1 MNEKVKHNSARALT
15 AAACSLAIATTC
27 LAADVATCTWCGPS
41 TGGNWTN
48 AANWTISRNS
58 GYASYTDEQVM
69 NSSCMWVINAL
80 ADGAVLTNT
89 STSLKIGNLDFS
101 TSNRGTVTFEDVSG
115 ASFIFG
121 ERANV
126 QIGSGNTIDCRLRSS
141 SWEQLGAVAVNGNGT
156 FIFRPN
162 ATYFTYRRSHQP
174 CGSATVRLASSNLDW
189 RDSDIIFWNN
199 GRMEVDADVTAG
211 WMWSNSKNTTLVL
224 QNGHTLNLGSGEVS
238 FGDVASAYMNTSGAG
253 NLALWGGQD
262 YNWAGNLAYTGMFR
276 LVDGLVIYSGSALPT
291 SVAVHSD
298 GAGRINF
305 SASQT
310 LGVLAGRGST
320 GGIVMPNNSTLTV
333 SGTNAAA
340 VSQFDARISGNAN
353 FVKNGATYDLTLTGD
368 NAYTGT
374 TRVGAGTLGI
384 KRCNYRHGLVA
395 GWTFDDSNDLGADF
409 GPTGV
414 PLTFFGGSGVST
426 QIVNGVG
433 GRPAIHLASP
443 SSDGSDSQ
451 AFRVDGANL
460 TGANG
465 FSKACGAMAVSF
477 WVKPNLA
484 KCGSTA
490 YVFRRGSWS
499 AGRELMLWLDGS
511 TKTFRLSIDSYAK
524 SKDDLNI
531 YAVADTLGDGNWHH
545 VVASYEKSKLQLWY
559 DGELLGEQNTSV
571 ALTLENE
578 RDNSWNLVPVGDD
591 SSIIFGNP
599 YTGQAS
605 HRFDSFMDDVCVW
618 NHALTASE
626 VAREYALRGG
636 IAAQSD
642 ALPEPI
648 AHWRFD
654 DDSDIGKDEMGNTH
668 LVVNSDMASPVT
680 PTLTTANS
688 PMGKALS
695 GGCSLM
701 VDGGGYPAGL
711 PTGRHPVSVS
721 LRLMANGATEWGS
734 VVYWGTNVA
743 EQMFRLGYG
752 GSPRRFHASYNQT
765 GNGANVTAAC
775 TDSNRQAAHTWVHYI
790 VTFNP
795 WTCRLK
801 IFRDGVLESTGTTA
815 WDNLPAS
822 GNFYVNWRTGQGSAS
837 ASAIDDLRIYD
848 RELTDYEARTL
859 ARSLKTGTVGPVLPS
874 DSPVTVDAGAT
885 LRVEGMHVVSNS
897 ISGAGDVAI
906 ASGSRFGASDWSG
919 FTGRVTG
926 AGELVVEK
934 NTSGPLSASSVS
946 ASVTFEDDT
955 IVLSSANRAQP
966 LVRTS
971 GKVVLPETGAIVA
984 DSGYGFVAGDRLMI
998 VECGSYSGP
1007 ADTKGWTFVPAD
1019 DGRKGKFVFS
1029 DGVLWLEMSKGL
1041 ILIVQ

>member
-1 MNEKVKHNSARALT
+1 MNEKVKHNTTMALT
-15 AAACSLAIATTC
+15 VAASALAIATTC

-58 GYASYTDEQVM
+58 GYTSYTDEQVM
-69 NSSCMWVINAL
+69 NSYCKWVINAL
-80 ADGAVLTNT
+80 ANGAVLTNT

-101 TSNRGTVTFEDVSG
+101 TSNCGTVTFEDVSG

-262 YNWAGNLAYTGMFR
+262 YNWVGNLAYTGMFS
-276 LVDGLVIYSGSALPT
+276 LIDGLVAYSGSALPT
-291 SVAVHSD
+291 SIAVHSD

-310 LGVLAGRGST
+310 LGVLAGKGST
-320 GGIVMPNNSTLTV
+320 GGIAMPDNSTLTV

-353 FVKNGATYDLTLTGD
+353 FVKDGATYDLTLTGD
-368 NAYTGT
+368 NAWTGT
-374 TRVGAGTLGI
+374 TRVAAGTLGI

-395 GWTFDDSNDLGADF
+395 GWTFDDANDLGADF

-414 PLTFFGGSGVST
+414 PLTFFGGNGVST

-443 SSDGSDSQ
+443 TSGNSDYQ
-451 AFRVDGANL
+451 AFRVDGANM
-460 TGANG
+460 TAANG
-465 FSKACGAMAVSF
+465 FSKESGAMAVSF
-477 WVKPNLA
+477 WMKPNLA
-484 KCGSTA
+484 NCGSTA
-490 YVFRRGSWS
+490 YVFRRGYWS
-499 AGRELMLWLDGS
+499 TGMEFMLWLDGG
-511 TKTFRLSIDSYAK
+511 TKTLRLSIDNYAK
-524 SKDDLNI
+524 TKDDLNI

-545 VVASYEKSKLQLWY
+545 VVASYEKDKLQLWY
-559 DGELLGEQNTSV
+559 DGELLGEQNTSA
-571 ALTLENE
+571 ALTLEKE
-578 RDNSWNLVPVGDD
+578 RDNNWNPVVVGDANTL
-591 SSIIFGNP
+591 IFGNHEAN
-599 YTGQAS
+599 AS
-605 HRFDSFMDDVCVW
+605 HRFDSFMDEVCVW

-636 IAAQSD
+636 IAARSD

-668 LVVNSDMASPVT
+668 LVVNSDMASPAT
-680 PTLTTANS
+680 PTLTAAYS

-695 GGCSLM
+695 GGCSLK
-701 VDGGGYPAGL
+701 VEGGGYPVGL

-734 VVYWGTNVA
+734 IVWWGTN
-743 EQMFRLGYG
+743 EREKMFRLGYG
-752 GSPRRFHASYNQT
+752 GSPRRFHASYNKT
-765 GNGANVTAAC
+765 GNEANVTAAY
-775 TDSNRQAAHTWVHYI
+775 TDSNRQAAHTWVHYV

-801 IFRDGVLESTGTTA
+801 IFRDGVLESTGTAA

-822 GNFYVNWRTGQGSAS
+822 GNFYVNWRTGQTSAS

-848 RELTDYEARTL
+848 RELTDYEVRTL

-874 DSPVTVDAGAT
+874 DSAVTVDAGAT
-885 LRVEGMHVVSNS
+885 FRVEGMHVVSNS
-897 ISGAGDVAI
+897 VSGAGDVAI
-906 ASGSRFGASDWSG
+906 AGGSRFGASDWSG

-926 AGELVVEK
+926 DGELVVEK
-934 NTSGPLSASSVS
+934 GACGPLSASSVS

-955 IVLSSANRAQP
+955 LVLSAANRAQP

-971 GKVVLPETGAIVA
+971 GKVVLPETGTIVA
-984 DSGYGFVAGDRLMI
+984 APGYGFLGGGRFMI
-998 VECGSYSGP
+998 AECGSYSGP

-1029 DGVLWLEMSKGL
+1029 DGVLWLEMSKGFVM
-1041 ILIVQ
+1041 ILH

>member
-1 MNEKVKHNSARALT
+1 MNEKVKHNTTMALT
-15 AAACSLAIATTC
+15 VAASALAIATTC

-58 GYASYTDEQVM
+58 GYTSYTDEQVM
-69 NSSCMWVINAL
+69 NSYCKWVINAL
-80 ADGAVLTNT
+80 ANGAVLTNT

-101 TSNRGTVTFEDVSG
+101 TSNCGTVTFEDVSG

-262 YNWAGNLAYTGMFR
+262 YNWVGNLAYTGMFS
-276 LVDGLVIYSGSALPT
+276 LIDGLVAYSGSALPT
-291 SVAVHSD
+291 SIAVHSD

-310 LGVLAGRGST
+310 LGVLAGKGST
-320 GGIVMPNNSTLTV
+320 GGIAMPDNSTLTV

-353 FVKNGATYDLTLTGD
+353 FVKDGATYDLTLTGD
-368 NAYTGT
+368 NAWTGT
-374 TRVGAGTLGI
+374 TRVAAGTLGI

-395 GWTFDDSNDLGADF
+395 GWTFDDANDLGADF

-414 PLTFFGGSGVST
+414 PLTFFGGNGVST

-443 SSDGSDSQ
+443 TSGNSDYQ
-451 AFRVDGANL
+451 AFRVDGANM
-460 TGANG
+460 TAANG
-465 FSKACGAMAVSF
+465 FSKESGAMAVSF
-477 WVKPNLA
+477 WMKPNLA
-484 KCGSTA
+484 NCGSTA
-490 YVFRRGSWS
+490 YVFRRGYWS
-499 AGRELMLWLDGS
+499 AGMEFMLWLDGG
-511 TKTFRLSIDSYAK
+511 TKTLRLSIDNYAK
-524 SKDDLNI
+524 TKDDLNI

-545 VVASYEKSKLQLWY
+545 VVASYEKDKLQLWY
-559 DGELLGEQNTSV
+559 DGELLGEQNTSA
-571 ALTLENE
+571 ALTLEKE
-578 RDNSWNLVPVGDD
+578 RDNNWNPVVVGDANTL
-591 SSIIFGNP
+591 IFGNHDAN
-599 YTGQAS
+599 AS
-605 HRFDSFMDDVCVW
+605 HRFDSFMDEVCVW

-636 IAAQSD
+636 IAAHSD

-654 DDSDIGKDEMGNTH
+654 DDANIGKDEMGNTH
-668 LVVNSDMASPVT
+668 LVVNSDMASPAT
-680 PTLTTANS
+680 PTLTAAYS

-695 GGCSLM
+695 GGCSLK
-701 VDGGGYPAGL
+701 VEGGGYPAGL

-734 VVYWGTNVA
+734 IVWWGTN
-743 EQMFRLGYG
+743 EREKMFRLGYG
-752 GSPRRFHASYNQT
+752 GSPRRFHASYNKT
-765 GNGANVTAAC
+765 GNEANVTAAY
-775 TDSNRQAAHTWVHYI
+775 TDSNRQAAHTWVHYV

-822 GNFYVNWRTGQGSAS
+822 GNFYVNWRTGQASAS

-848 RELTDYEARTL
+848 RELTDYEVRTL

-874 DSPVTVDAGAT
+874 DSAVTVDAGAT
-885 LRVEGMHVVSNS
+885 FRVEGMHVVSNS
-897 ISGAGDVAI
+897 VSGAGDVAI
-906 ASGSRFGASDWSG
+906 AGGSRFGASDWSG

-926 AGELVVEK
+926 DGELVVEK
-934 NTSGPLSASSVS
+934 GACGPLSASSVS

-955 IVLSSANRAQP
+955 LVLSAANRAQP

-971 GKVVLPETGAIVA
+971 GKVVLPETGTIVA
-984 DSGYGFVAGDRLMI
+984 APGYGFLGGGRFMI
-998 VECGSYSGP
+998 AECGSYSGP

-1029 DGVLWLEMSKGL
+1029 DGVLWLEMSKGFVM
-1041 ILIVQ
+1041 ILH